1 MSESSLFVFTSSRS
15 PNLHDT
21 LGEPD
26 EINVNIFFLQALIPS
41 PPWMPPWAA
50 AHIAHKRNYP
60 AQDQPNL
67 LLQNMSTLGQDGKCA
82 I

>member
-26 EINVNIFFLQALIPS
+26 EINVNIFFFAGPHTAPSMNAALGGCPYC
-41 PPWMPPWAA
+41 P
-50 AHIAHKRNYP
+50 
-60 AQDQPNL
+60 
-67 LLQNMSTLGQDGKCA
+67 
-82 I
+82 